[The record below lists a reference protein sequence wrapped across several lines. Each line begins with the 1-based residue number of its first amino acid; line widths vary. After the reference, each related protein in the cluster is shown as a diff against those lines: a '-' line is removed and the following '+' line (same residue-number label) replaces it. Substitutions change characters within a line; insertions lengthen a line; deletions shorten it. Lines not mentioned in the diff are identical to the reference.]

1 MKIIHSI
8 AILVAL
14 AIPSLIANS
23 SISEVV
29 ISLAGALEDNTYWPK
44 FQIYTA
50 ETTCM
55 HLENIILVLVT
66 ITRVEGDVIKRVI

>member
-1 MKIIHSI
+1 MKIMHSI

-23 SISEVV
+23 STSEVV
-29 ISLAGALEDNTYWPK
+29 ILPAETLENNTYWPK

-50 ETTCM
+50 ETACM

-66 ITRVEGDVIKRVI
+66 TTRVEGDVIKRVI